1 MKRPTAKRPA
11 ARKKGARRASPV
23 KRLLMIAAALAA
35 VVAAWTYWSL
45 WAGSGPSSE
54 AKTIVV
60 QQGASVSSVAEQL
73 KSEGLIRADPV
84 TYRRFARFLGA
95 GDPVQAGEFEIPA
108 GASGARILDILQH
121 GRPVQRMVTIPEG
134 MPSVLV
140 HERLMRAPF
149 LTGDV
154 AVPEE
159 GSVLPGTYSYRRNES
174 RAAVVGRMQEAM
186 RQELA
191 RLWPRRS
198 PNTVVSSPRE
208 AVILA
213 SIVEKETGKASERP
227 TIAGVYSN
235 RVRIGMKLDA
245 DPTIIYPITRGRPLG
260 RPIRRSEIDAVNGYN
275 TYTRVGLP
283 VGPIANPGRE
293 SIAAVLNP
301 GQTQALY
308 FVADGT
314 GGHIF
319 SNTLQEHQRNHQR
332 WRQIREQRLREQSQA
347 APSQR

>member
-11 ARKKGARRASPV
+11 SKKKGTRRVSPL
-23 KRLLMIAAALAA
+23 KRLLLIAAVLAA

-45 WAGSGPSSE
+45 WAGSGPSNE

-60 QQGASVSSVAEQL
+60 AEGASVGSVAEQL
-73 KSEGLIRADPV
+73 KREGLIRADPV
-84 TYRRFARFLGA
+84 TYRRFARVLGA

-121 GRPVQRMVTIPEG
+121 GRPVQRMVTVPEG

-149 LTGDV
+149 LTEDV

-245 DPTIIYPITRGRPLG
+245 DPTIIYPITQGRPLG

-319 SNTLQEHQRNHQR
+319 SNTLEEHQRNHQR
-332 WRQIREQRLREQSQA
+332 WREIRAQRQQQA
-347 APSQR
+347 AQPGQPAQ